1 MRRGGSGVN
10 SAGTDRDLT
19 CVVRVSMLP
28 HMSNTPNARFD
39 DLLSTRARIGR
50 GGPAAP
56 TRPVVNALYEFGGGF
71 PDPAS
76 FPYDGIVEATAR
88 MIKDE
93 GAEALTY
100 GDHQGY
106 RGLRDLVCHKYE
118 LFEGLHVKP
127 ENIIVSNGSGH
138 ALSLAFSA
146 FLDIG
151 DPMLSEAP
159 TFSGTL
165 NTIRRHGPQVVDVPV
180 DADGMVTAVAREQ
193 LERLRREGR
202 RCKLIYTIVNF
213 QNPAGPTLSLERR
226 HELIGLAQEYDTLI
240 LEDDAY
246 GELRF
251 EGQQQPSLY
260 ALDPKRVIRA
270 GTVSKILGAGF
281 RLGWLCA
288 DPSMIPIFQSFLF
301 GGGVNPF
308 ASRVATYY
316 LRDHMKEHV
325 ALLIDVYRAKRDAM
339 LKGLW
344 DVLGDTDV
352 QISKPEGGFFIWI
365 KLPTGTK
372 PARLSERAVAARVQI
387 TPGTSFFVNGGG
399 EKFIRLAYSFE
410 PPERCHEGARILA
423 KAILESR
430 Q

>member
-1 MRRGGSGVN
+1 
-10 SAGTDRDLT
+10 
-19 CVVRVSMLP
+19 MLP
-28 HMSNTPNARFD
+28 AHGHTTPIVRFD

-56 TRPVVNALYEFGGGF
+56 TRPVVDALYEFGGGF

-76 FPYDGIVEATAR
+76 FPYDGLVEATAR
-88 MIKDE
+88 MMKEE

-106 RGLRDLVCHKYE
+106 RGLRELVCHKYE
-118 LFEGLHVKP
+118 LFEGLRVTP
-127 ENIIVSNGSGH
+127 DNLIISNGSGH

-146 FLDIG
+146 FLDVG
-151 DPMLSEAP
+151 DAMLSEAP

-193 LERLRREGR
+193 LARLRREGR

-226 HELIGLAQEYDTLI
+226 HELIGLAREYDTLI

-251 EGQQQPSLY
+251 EGKQLPSLY
-260 ALDPKRVIRA
+260 ALDPTRVIRA

-288 DPSMIPIFQSFLF
+288 DPAMIPVFQTFLF

-316 LRDHMKEHV
+316 LRDHMAEHV
-325 ALLIDVYRAKRDAM
+325 AVLIDVYRAKRDAM

-344 DVLGDTDV
+344 DVLGRTDV
-352 QISKPEGGFFIWI
+352 EISKPEGGFFIWI
-365 KLPTGTK
+365 KLPTGTNS
-372 PARLSERAVAARVQI
+372 ARLAELAARARVQY
-387 TPGTSFFVNGGG
+387 TPGTSFFINGGG
-399 EKFIRLAYSFE
+399 AEFIRLAYSFE

-423 KAILESR
+423 EAILDSR
-430 Q
+430 R

>member
-1 MRRGGSGVN
+1 
-10 SAGTDRDLT
+10 
-19 CVVRVSMLP
+19 
-28 HMSNTPNARFD
+28 MSNTPISRFD

-76 FPYDGIVEATAR
+76 FPYEGIVEATAR
-88 MIKDE
+88 MIKVE

-106 RGLRDLVCHKYE
+106 RGLRELVCHKYE
-118 LFEGLHVKP
+118 LFEGMHVKP
-127 ENIIVSNGSGH
+127 ENIVVSNGSGH

-151 DPMLSEAP
+151 DPILSEAP

-165 NTIRRHGPQVVDVPV
+165 NTIRRHGPQVLDVPV
-180 DADGMVTAVAREQ
+180 DAEGMVTAVAREQ

-226 HELIGLAQEYDTLI
+226 HELIRLAQEYDTLI

-251 EGQQQPSLY
+251 EGQQLPPLY
-260 ALDPKRVIRA
+260 ALDPTRVIRA

-288 DPSMIPIFQSFLF
+288 DPSMIPILQSFLF

-344 DVLGDTDV
+344 DVLGNTDV
-352 QISKPEGGFFIWI
+352 EISKPEGGFFIWI
-365 KLPTGTK
+365 KLPSGTD
-372 PARLSERAVAARVQI
+372 PARLSERAVKARVQI
-387 TPGTSFFVNGGG
+387 TPGTSFFINGGG
-399 EKFIRLAYSFE
+399 ENFIRLAYSFE
-410 PPERCHEGARILA
+410 PPERCYDGARILA
-423 KAILESR
+423 EAILESR
-430 Q
+430 R